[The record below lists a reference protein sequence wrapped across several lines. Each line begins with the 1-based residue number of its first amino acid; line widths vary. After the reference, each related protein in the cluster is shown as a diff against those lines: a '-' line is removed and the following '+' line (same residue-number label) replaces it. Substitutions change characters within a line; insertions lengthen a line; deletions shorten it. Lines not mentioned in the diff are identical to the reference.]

1 MTSGLTP
8 SSSALRD
15 GRTRRVDG
23 VALHF
28 KTLGRHSRCSLSAV
42 VRLGT
47 RTCCTVAVCDI
58 LARPDLTLSNASS
71 KKPLRDDGGRVVGAR
86 SQAAL

>member
-15 GRTRRVDG
+15 GTRRVDG
-23 VALHF
+23 VARHA
-28 KTLGRHSRCSLSAV
+28 KTLGPHSRCSLSAV

-71 KKPLRDDGGRVVGAR
+71 KKPLRDDGGRTVGAR
-86 SQAAL
+86 TQAVV